1 MDESKTPAI
10 GEEELRKLTL
20 VLQRYKSAKK
30 RTDMRITS
38 AENWW
43 RLRNAEEE
51 RGESNLLGAGQ
62 GFKSCSG
69 WLHNVI
75 ASKHADAME
84 AYPAPVIRPR
94 EPGDR
99 AEAERLNAVL
109 PCVLEAN
116 RFEEVYDEVQS
127 QKLKFGTGIYKIVWD
142 RRALNGLG
150 DIAISKVNPLNLY
163 TEPGVEDIQKSR
175 YVFQTESVDRDVLE
189 ETYPELRGRL
199 RDSLP
204 PSARF
209 ADESLAE
216 QINKVTVV
224 ECYYRRGGKLHY
236 LRFVGDHLLYASEN
250 DPFRARRGFY
260 DHGMYPFVFDTLF
273 KVEGS
278 PFGYGYVDLCR
289 HAQTAIDLLNT
300 SFVRNAVVG
309 AVPRYFCRTDGA
321 VNEEEF
327 LDIDRTLVHCSGN
340 LGEDSLRPVDHHAL
354 DGVYVSFLDRMIDEL
369 RETSGNTETATG
381 NISSGVTAASAIAA
395 LQEASGKGSR
405 DANRGSYRAFCR
417 IEEMLIELFRQ
428 FYDVPRCFR
437 ILGKGEST
445 EFMQYTNSGLLP
457 RHQGVLFGEDMGYR
471 LPVFDVSCAAQRKNA
486 FSTAAQN
493 ELALQFYNL
502 GFFRAE
508 NAVQA
513 LAALQMMDFDG
524 KAEVMEKI
532 AANAAA
538 VSGAYL
544 PPHPAEGSAGGTG
557 HLPYD
562 AERMIPPRPA
572 PVPDG
577 GVTRKE
583 IVA

>member
-1 MDESKTPAI
+1 M
-10 GEEELRKLTL
+10 
-20 VLQRYKSAKK
+20 VLQRYKVAKK
-30 RTDMRITS
+30 RTDARIAS

-43 RLRNAEEE
+43 KLRNAQEE
-51 RGESNLLGAGQ
+51 RRESALLGEGQ

-99 AEAERLNAVL
+99 AEAERLNAIL
-109 PCVLEAN
+109 PCVLENN
-116 RFEEVYDEVQS
+116 RFEEIYDEVQS

-150 DIAISKVNPLNLY
+150 DVSISKVNPLNLY
-163 TEPGVEDIQKSR
+163 TEPGVEDVQKSR
-175 YVFQTESVDRDVLE
+175 YVFQTEAVDKEVLE
-189 ETYPELRGRL
+189 EAYPELRGRL
-199 RDSLP
+199 RDTLSP
-204 PSARF
+204 PVTLSEESA
-209 ADESLAE
+209 AE
-216 QINKVTVV
+216 RVGKVTVV
-224 ECYYRRGGKLHY
+224 ECYYRRNGKLHY
-236 LRFVGDHLLYASEN
+236 IRFVGEHVLYASEN

-260 DHGMYPFVFDTLF
+260 DHGMYPFVFDALF

-327 LDIDRTLVHCSGN
+327 LDIDRTIVHCSGN
-340 LGEDSLRPVDHHAL
+340 LGEDSLRPVDHHTL

-428 FYDVPRCFR
+428 FYDAPRCFR
-437 ILGKGEST
+437 ILGRGQSS
-445 EFMQYTNSGLLP
+445 EFIQYTNTGLLP

-471 LPVFDVSCAAQRKNA
+471 LPVFDISCAAQRKNA

-493 ELALQFYNL
+493 ELALQFYHL
-502 GFFRAE
+502 GFFAPE
-508 NAVQA
+508 NAAQA

-532 AANAAA
+532 AGNALAA
-538 VSGAYL
+538 Q
-544 PPHPAEGSAGGTG
+544 SAF
-557 HLPYD
+557 L
-562 AERMIPPRPA
+562 PPRPLPERTERSSLSRA
-572 PVPDG
+572 GVPEEDIGAEVRRLSQREQAAAGADG
-577 GVTRKE
+577 SVTRKE